1 MEETSLKKWEIK
13 GRDAPPLLPDG
24 LGAMALPWVQRIEL
38 VLFAAAFVCGAVA
51 AATLTRTQVLPCGA
65 WASLGVGEARSLAGA
80 GQMSSKSFPSQS
92 QQRVTALGRAS
103 VYRCMSLT

>member
-38 VLFAAAFVCGAVA
+38 VLFAAAFLCGAVA

-65 WASLGVGEARSLAGA
+65 WASLGVGEARSLAASWPG
-80 GQMSSKSFPSQS
+80 
-92 QQRVTALGRAS
+92 GRCFAPQTP
-103 VYRCMSLT
+103 RR